1 MLQQKEST
9 DGSGSDT
16 TENKKNE
23 KRLRVDKDGNEL
35 SEKKLRRLEKNRL
48 SARECRRR
56 KREATENI
64 QHQIN
69 ALEAE
74 NLQLRLQ
81 LQIGEEAESNLQ
93 KDQSK
98 ASQEIQSLLQSGASE
113 ADIFAS
119 IEEFKEKYADFG
131 KSRRSSIE
139 FHLDRIEKLL
149 MPTQTTS
156 FVMHT
161 IQNGD
166 AIAAAGDAAT
176 AEAAV
181 STNST
186 DTPSL
191 DPKSLFHHLVQYLQV
206 TPEQANRMKDSR
218 KVAQE
223 MDNCLEQALAV
234 LAELRTRLAQTGED
248 LEHEFDQVRAI
259 LTPTQAAKF
268 LVWVANNDAC
278 MHLLD
283 ELWERVYHQ
292 HSSE

>member
-1 MLQQKEST
+1 
-9 DGSGSDT
+9 
-16 TENKKNE
+16 
-23 KRLRVDKDGNEL
+23 
-35 SEKKLRRLEKNRL
+35 
-48 SARECRRR
+48 
-56 KREATENI
+56 
-64 QHQIN
+64 
-69 ALEAE
+69 
-74 NLQLRLQ
+74 
-81 LQIGEEAESNLQ
+81 
-93 KDQSK
+93 
-98 ASQEIQSLLQSGASE
+98 LQSGASE

-139 FHLDRIEKLL
+139 FHQDRIAKLL

-161 IQNGD
+161 IHNGD
-166 AIAAAGDAAT
+166 AIAAVGDAAT
-176 AEAAV
+176 ATAAAAAV
-181 STNST
+181 TTATSANT
-186 DTPSL
+186 DTPSF

-206 TPEQANRMKDSR
+206 TPEQASNMKDSR
-218 KVAQE
+218 MVAQE

-234 LAELRTRLAQTGED
+234 LAELRTRLARTGED

-283 ELWERVYHQ
+283 ELWARVYQ
-292 HSSE
+292 QDSTE